1 MEFGA
6 LTPVQTLVVEPTTAT
21 NKGKAGPLGRKFR
34 VEVKATEKGASS
46 SSTSSFLLPS
56 AELARV
62 WTTVRLP
69 LNIA

>member
-1 MEFGA
+1 MELFVEFGA

-34 VEVKATEKGASS
+34 VEVKTTENGGS

-62 WTTVRLP
+62 WTTVR
-69 LNIA
+69 